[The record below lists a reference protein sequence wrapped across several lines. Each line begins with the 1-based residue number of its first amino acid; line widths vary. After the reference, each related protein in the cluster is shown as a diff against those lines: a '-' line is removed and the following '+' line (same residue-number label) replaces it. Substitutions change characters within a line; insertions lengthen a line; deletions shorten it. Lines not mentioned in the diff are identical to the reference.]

1 MTARILVADDH
12 PLVRS
17 GLRQV
22 IDREPDL
29 AVVAEAAD
37 GAEAVERALAE
48 EVDLAILDVAMP
60 RLTGLQAAEELA
72 RRRPETVIVMLS
84 MYDNEQYLLAAVRAG
99 ASGYLLKS
107 VADEQVVAACRA
119 VLRGERFLYPST
131 ASARTRKYLEQL
143 DQGEVAPRDVL
154 TRREGEVL
162 KLVAEGRSSKEIA
175 ATLVISTK
183 TVDRH
188 RANIIEKLGVR
199 DRVGLTRYAIRE
211 GLSEP

>member
-131 ASARTRKYLEQL
+131 ASARTRKYLEHL

-154 TRREGEVL
+154 TRRESEVL